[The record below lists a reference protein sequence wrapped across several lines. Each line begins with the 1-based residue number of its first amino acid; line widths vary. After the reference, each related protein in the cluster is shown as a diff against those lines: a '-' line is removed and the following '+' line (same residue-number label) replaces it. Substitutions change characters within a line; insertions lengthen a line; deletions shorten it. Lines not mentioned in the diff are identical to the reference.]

1 MRFLGRTLGLCCA
14 AAATF
19 WAVAGALADQPD
31 FPYTAYVSIDDAYV
45 RSGPGKHYYP
55 TDKLVRG
62 DAVEVYRQDPGGW
75 LAIRPPLKSF
85 SWVPASKLQPTKKHL
100 AIVTGDRVASHVGSR
115 LDESRDVVQVRLE
128 RGEEVEIIAAEPIT
142 VDGQQE
148 LWCKIAPPSGEFRW
162 IYGKFVDRDPPPVA
176 PPPAPVIVREPIGD
190 RPPTAGAPTYSPA
203 PEVSAAGSDAFESVL
218 IAVDLALSATV
229 VQDMST
235 WRFDDLERRAER
247 VLDRAQTSDQR
258 SSARQLLDRMAKFED
273 IKRRSDAIAGI
284 DTRLDGHLLRLTS
297 MTVPRSTSPLMTN
310 SLMPNSSSGVT
321 LAGATSRYDAV
332 GKLTTVK
339 SLRPN
344 APPYAL
350 LNADREPV
358 AFLTPMP
365 GVDLRPLLGRQI
377 GVTGQRGYMPQFH
390 KTHIT
395 VMQAEPVDASDVL
408 LALRDQMRR

>member
-1 MRFLGRTLGLCCA
+1 
-14 AAATF
+14 
-19 WAVAGALADQPD
+19 VAGIRADQPD

-75 LAIRPPLKSF
+75 LAIRPPHKSF
-85 SWVPASKLQPTKKHL
+85 SWVPASRLQPTRKHL

-162 IYGKFVDRDPPPVA
+162 IYGKFVDRTQ
-176 PPPAPVIVREPIGD
+176 PAPMPPEIVREPIGT
-190 RPPTAGAPTYSPA
+190 PPSTNGAPTYSPA
-203 PEVSAAGSDAFESVL
+203 PDVSAASSDAFDSVL

-247 VLDRAQTSDQR
+247 VLDRAQTSDQH
-258 SSARQLLDRMAKFED
+258 SSARQLLDRIAKFED

-284 DTRLDGHLLRLTS
+284 DTGLDRHRLLLTS
-297 MTVPRSTSPLMTN
+297 MTVPPATSPLMTN
-310 SLMPNSSSGVT
+310 SLMPSSPSGVT
-321 LAGATSRYDAV
+321 LAGATSRYNAV

-395 VMQAEPVDASDVL
+395 VMQADPVDASDVL
-408 LALRDQMRR
+408 MALRDQMRR